1 MCYNRRV
8 KECKEPLWITAAA
21 FVMPEGGVG
30 DAEEGTETVQ
40 ASRLSET
47 DRGCVL
53 RRTQAPA
60 PRPTVCRQAWLRQQ
74 VAAAQQGI
82 PPPASFVCALQS
94 TGTVHSS
101 NRGRPYHSSPW

>member
-53 RRTQAPA
+53 R
-60 PRPTVCRQAWLRQQ
+60 
-74 VAAAQQGI
+74 
-82 PPPASFVCALQS
+82 
-94 TGTVHSS
+94 
-101 NRGRPYHSSPW
+101 

>member
-74 VAAAQQGI
+74 VAACQQGV
-82 PPPASFVCALQS
+82 PAEASVVREVSGAGQ
-94 TGTVHSS
+94 VRDR
-101 NRGRPYHSSPW
+101 NGR

>member
-30 DAEEGTETVQ
+30 DAEEGTETMQ
-40 ASRLSET
+40 ASRLSQS
-47 DRGCVL
+47 DRRFVL
-53 RRTQAPA
+53 CRASAPA

-74 VAAAQQGI
+74 VAEAQQGV

-94 TGTVHSS
+94 TGAVHGSD
-101 NRGRPYHSSPW
+101 RGRPYHSSPW

>member
-74 VAAAQQGI
+74 VAAVEQGV
-82 PPPASFVCALQS
+82 PAKASAMREVFG
-94 TGTVHSS
+94 TETVHNS
-101 NRGRPYHSSPW
+101 NCGRPYHSPPW

>member
-30 DAEEGTETVQ
+30 DAEEGTEIM
-40 ASRLSET
+40 
-47 DRGCVL
+47 
-53 RRTQAPA
+53 QAPWLSQSDRQFVLCKASVLA

-74 VAAAQQGI
+74 VAAAQQGV
-82 PPPASFVCALQS
+82 PAEASAVREVYG

-101 NRGRPYHSSPW
+101 NCGRPCHSSPW

>member
-60 PRPTVCRQAWLRQQ
+60 PRPTVCRQAWIRQQ
-74 VAAAQQGI
+74 VAETQQSVS
-82 PPPASFVCALQS
+82 PPASFVCAVQS
-94 TGTVHSS
+94 TGTVHGSD
-101 NRGRPYHSSPW
+101 RGRPYHSSPW

>member
-40 ASRLSET
+40 ASRLSES
-47 DRGCVL
+47 DRGQVL
-53 RRTQAPA
+53 RGA
-60 PRPTVCRQAWLRQQ
+60 Q
-74 VAAAQQGI
+74 V
-82 PPPASFVCALQS
+82 
-94 TGTVHSS
+94 
-101 NRGRPYHSSPW
+101 SSP

>member
-40 ASRLSET
+40 ALKKLSAET
-47 DRGCVL
+47 EDSCKGCD
-53 RRTQAPA
+53 
-60 PRPTVCRQAWLRQQ
+60 C
-74 VAAAQQGI
+74 
-82 PPPASFVCALQS
+82 CAEEM
-94 TGTVHSS
+94 
-101 NRGRPYHSSPW
+101 